1 MSKFRA
7 VSTQKVYVEIM
18 EQLKGLIESGELKN
32 GEKLPPERLL
42 AAELGTSRP
51 TLREALAALE
61 MLGYVEIVNGKGT
74 FIRYDP
80 GRKSSVDVESLF
92 DLEDSPFQ
100 LMEVRKAV
108 EPAAAAL
115 AAERITREE
124 LDELAEIMRRMD
136 EVYATTGQFP
146 SADDVLFHLRVAHAT
161 HNAVFFEVMKVI
173 AERMGHPL
181 WNVLKGKSHRQA
193 GHSEAYLA
201 EHRAVL
207 NALRAG
213 NVKQAHDAM
222 TEHLERI
229 EQDLL
234 AE

>member
-18 EQLKGLIESGELKN
+18 EQLKGLIESGELN
-32 GEKLPPERLL
+32 DGEKLPPERLL

-61 MLGYVEIVNGKGT
+61 MLGYVEVVNGKGT
-74 FIRYDP
+74 FVRFDP
-80 GRKSSVDVESLF
+80 GQKSPADVEALF

-115 AAERITREE
+115 AAERITKE
-124 LDELAEIMRRMD
+124 ELAELADIMQRMD
-136 EVYATTGQFP
+136 EAYAETGQFP
-146 SADDVLFHLRVAHAT
+146 SADDSLFHLRVAQAT
-161 HNAVFFEVMKVI
+161 HNAVFYEVMKVI

-181 WNVLKGKSHRQA
+181 WNALKGKSHRQA

-201 EHRAVL
+201 EHRALL
-207 NALRAG
+207 NALISGSAKDAR
-213 NVKQAHDAM
+213 DAM
-222 TEHLERI
+222 VEHLERI

-234 AE
+234 AD